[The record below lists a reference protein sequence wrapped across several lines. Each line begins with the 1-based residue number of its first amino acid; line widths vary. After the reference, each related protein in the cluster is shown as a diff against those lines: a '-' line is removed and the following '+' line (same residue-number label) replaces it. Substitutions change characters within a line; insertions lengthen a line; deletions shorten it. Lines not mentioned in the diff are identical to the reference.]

1 MLHGW
6 RPTDLDTAYWPLN
19 HGLGTEVGLTD
30 PVFMAKFGLEPHSED
45 TKGEFPYNAAHIDE
59 LIASGDKI
67 ATERAQLGQEFFTQ
81 VTDTGKTWE
90 NLKDLRKYW
99 DGPIVL
105 KGILS
110 LEVRTWDLPFSWSYV
125 VLCAA
130 GCRTSDRVWRE
141 WDHCLQPRLVVACSK
156 INRS

>member
-1 MLHGW
+1 MAG
-6 RPTDLDTAYWPLN
+6 
-19 HGLGTEVGLTD
+19 GLQTD

-90 NLKDLRKYW
+90 NLKDL
-99 DGPIVL
+99 GPAIQL
-105 KGILS
+105 
-110 LEVRTWDLPFSWSYV
+110 
-125 VLCAA
+125 VLCCTLR
-130 GCRTSDRVWRE
+130 CRM
-141 WDHCLQPRLVVACSK
+141 P
-156 INRS
+156 N